1 MTAPAVTPGQLTD
14 DVDVDAIVEAVRR
27 CPGVEDLYAGSPV
40 ELATYLPGRR
50 VVGVRVTESAV
61 EVQIRTRWGRTIPE
75 IGAAV
80 LAAVAPLSGGRPVDV
95 LVADVVGEPGED
107 APAGTPA
114 AKEPVAPEPVTSK
127 PASSEPVT
135 SKPMATEPI
144 AAEPIAKEPV
154 AREAVPQEPGT
165 AGSAGRRSKGRGT
178 S

>member
-50 VVGVRVTESAV
+50 VAGVRVTDSAV

-80 LAAVAPLSGGRPVDV
+80 LAAVAPLAGGRPVDV
-95 LVADVVGEPGED
+95 LVADV
-107 APAGTPA
+107 
-114 AKEPVAPEPVTSK
+114 
-127 PASSEPVT
+127 
-135 SKPMATEPI
+135 
-144 AAEPIAKEPV
+144 
-154 AREAVPQEPGT
+154 
-165 AGSAGRRSKGRGT
+165 
-178 S
+178 